1 MNPKN
6 QMTGR
11 LLHRQFRYFISIIIL
26 IELIWLSPN
35 SSRPNKEMPVALAA
49 SDPVIAAAG
58 DIACDPTNSSFN
70 AGNGTSNSCR
80 QKYTSDLLVNANLA
94 AVLPLGD
101 NQYYCGGYQAFL
113 QSYDLSWGRVKGIT
127 HPVVGNHE
135 YLTSGGTG
143 CTTANA
149 GAAGHFNYF
158 GAAAGQPGKGY
169 YSYDIG
175 AWHLI
180 ALNSNCGD
188 AGGCGSSSPQG
199 QWLEADLAVHSNLCT
214 LAYWHIPLFSSGG
227 RASSNTQSFW
237 QALYNHNADLILAG
251 HDHIYERFAPQ
262 TPGGTLDTVRG
273 IREFIV
279 GSGGANHTSLA
290 TIFAN
295 SEVRNVDTYGVLKLT
310 LHPTSYDWQFV
321 PEAGQTFADSGT
333 TQCHGQTSDIT
344 PPSTPTNLVA
354 NPVGPAQVSL
364 TWTGSTDNVGV
375 IGYQVFRDNVQI
387 ATASTAS
394 FSDSGVQ
401 PQTTHSYK
409 VVAFDAGGNFSAA
422 SNIASVTTPADTA
435 APSAPT
441 NLTAATNGLGQVS
454 LSWSASTDNVSVAG
468 YHIFRN
474 SVQIATASSPSYLDA
489 TAAANT
495 TYNYYVLAFDPTGN
509 TSGSSNILTI
519 TTPPPPTTLIFAPSA
534 DTYVQ
539 SDLPTTNFGSAV
551 QIVVDNSPV
560 RNVLLKF
567 VVSGVGTRQLV
578 SAKLRL
584 YCEDASGVGGVFYR
598 VADNTWNEGTVN
610 WNNAPT
616 ADTVSFTTLGGVAA
630 GNWYEVDV
638 SSLVTGDGTFSL
650 KMVSTS
656 SDGAY
661 YTSKEGTAGFAP
673 QLILTA
679 NSPTSTPGV
688 TNTPTR
694 TPTGSVT
701 AVASLTPTA
710 SQTPSPVAS
719 FTSTNIA
726 SLTPTTSATA
736 SSVPSPTPTI
746 IPSLTPTASATP
758 TPTGTVT
765 LGPSLTPTFTPT
777 PIVDPIFSDGFESGG
792 FSSWSATLADGGDL
806 SVSPASA
813 LSGGYGVQAVIND
826 NNAIYMMD
834 NTPNAE
840 PHYRARFY
848 FDPNSIVM
856 ADRDSHY
863 LFYGYA
869 GTAPVLRVELRNSKG
884 NYQLRAAA
892 RNDSNGW
899 ANSSWTTISDTPH
912 VIEFDWRAASIAG
925 ANDGTLA
932 FWIDEVQAASLSGI
946 DNDTRRIDTI
956 QLGAVAEI
964 DAGTR
969 GTYYFDAFESRRAS
983 YIGP

>member
-1 MNPKN
+1 MNSKN
-6 QMTGR
+6 QSHGS
-11 LLHRQFRYFISIIIL
+11 LLYRQSRYFISIIIL

-35 SSRPNKEMPVALAA
+35 SSRLNKEMTVALAA

-70 AGNGTSNSCR
+70 GGNGSSSSCH
-80 QKYTSDLLVNANLA
+80 QKYTSDLLVNAGLA

-113 QSYDLSWGRVKGIT
+113 QSYDLSWGRVKAIT

-143 CTTANA
+143 CTSANG

-188 AGGCGSSSPQG
+188 AGGCSSGSPQG
-199 QWLEADLAVHSNLCT
+199 QWLEADLAAHSNICT

-237 QALYNHNADLILAG
+237 QVLYNHNADLILAG

-262 TPGGTLDTVRG
+262 TPSGTRDTTRG

-295 SEVRNVDTYGVLKLT
+295 SEVHNVDTYGILKLT

-321 PEAGQTFADSGT
+321 PEAGKTFTDSGT
-333 TQCHGQTSDIT
+333 TFCHGQTSDIT
-344 PPSTPTNLVA
+344 PPTTPANLVA
-354 NPVGPAQVSL
+354 NPVAPGQVNL
-364 TWTGSTDNVGV
+364 TWTASTDNVGV
-375 IGYQVFRDNVQI
+375 VGYQVFRDNVQI
-387 ATASTAS
+387 ATTSTSS
-394 FSDSGVQ
+394 FSDTGVQ

-422 SNIASVTTPADTA
+422 SNIASATTPADTA
-435 APSAPT
+435 PPSAPT
-441 NLTAATNGLGQVS
+441 NLIATTNGLGQVN
-454 LSWSASTDNVSVAG
+454 LTWNASTDNVSVAG
-468 YHIFRN
+468 YRVLRN
-474 SVQIATASSPSYLDA
+474 GIQIDTVSTPSYTDA

-495 TYNYYVLAFDPTGN
+495 TYSYYVVAFDATGN
-509 TSGSSNILTI
+509 TSGSSNIATI
-519 TTPPPPTTLIFAPSA
+519 TTPPPPTNLTFIPTG

-539 SDLPTTNFGSAV
+539 SDVPATNFGSAAQV
-551 QIVVDNSPV
+551 VVDNSPI
-560 RNVLLKF
+560 RNVIIKF
-567 VVSGVGTRQLV
+567 TVSGVGTRQVV

-584 YCEDASGVGGVFYR
+584 YCEDASGVGGAFYK
-598 VADNTWNEGTVN
+598 VADNSWNEGTIT
-610 WNNAPT
+610 WNNAPA
-616 ADTVSFTTLGGVAA
+616 ADPNSFATLGAVVA

-656 SDGAY
+656 GDGAY
-661 YTSKEGTAGFAP
+661 YPSKEGTAGFAP
-673 QLILTA
+673 QLVLITNASTA
-679 NSPTSTPGV
+679 TPTPTHALS
-688 TNTPTR
+688 TNTPTG
-694 TPTGSVT
+694 TPSGSSTAVPTVT
-701 AVASLTPTA
+701 PSSTASSTSTNVASLTPTLSA
-710 SQTPSPVAS
+710 TPSSIPS
-719 FTSTNIA
+719 FTPTST
-726 SLTPTTSATA
+726 
-736 SSVPSPTPTI
+736 PSPTPT
-746 IPSLTPTASATP
+746 A
-758 TPTGTVT
+758 TVT
-765 LGPSLTPTFTPT
+765 LPPTFTPI
-777 PIVDPIFSDGFESGG
+777 PIIDPIFSDGFESAD
-792 FSSWSATLADGGDL
+792 FLAWSSTVTDGVDL
-806 SVSPASA
+806 SVSPAAA
-813 LSGGYGVQAVIND
+813 LNGAYGVQAVIND
-826 NNAIYMMD
+826 NNAIYMTD

-840 PHYRARFY
+840 PRYRARFY
-848 FDPNSIVM
+848 FDPNSIGM

-863 LFYGYA
+863 LLYGYDSA
-869 GTAPVLRVELRNSKG
+869 ANPILRLEIRYSKG

-899 ANSSWTTISDTPH
+899 TNSAWTTIGDAPH
-912 VIEFDWRAASIAG
+912 FIELDWRAASIAG
-925 ANDGTLA
+925 ANDGSLI
-932 FWIDEVQAASLSGI
+932 FWIDGAQVASSSGI
-946 DNDTRRIDTI
+946 DNDTRRIDSV
-956 QLGAVAEI
+956 QVGAVAEI

>member
-1 MNPKN
+1 
-6 QMTGR
+6 MT
-11 LLHRQFRYFISIIIL
+11 
-26 IELIWLSPN
+26 
-35 SSRPNKEMPVALAA
+35 VALAA

-58 DIACDPTNSSFN
+58 DIACDPDNSSFN
-70 AGNGTSNSCR
+70 GGAGTSNSCR
-80 QKYTSDLLVNANLA
+80 QKYTSDLLVNSNFA

-101 NQYYCGGYQAFL
+101 NQYYCGGYDAFM
-113 QSYDLSWGRVKGIT
+113 QSYDLTWGKVKAIT

-143 CTTANA
+143 CTPANG
-149 GAAGHFNYF
+149 GAAGHFSYY
-158 GAAAGQPGKGY
+158 GAAAGQPGQGY

-188 AGGCGSSSPQG
+188 AGGCSSSSPQG
-199 QWLEADLAVHSNLCT
+199 QWLEADLAAHSNLCT

-227 RASSNTQSFW
+227 RASSNSQSFW
-237 QALYNHNADLILAG
+237 QTLYNHNADLILAG

-262 TPGGTLDTVRG
+262 TPSGTLDTARG

-295 SEVRNVDTYGVLKLT
+295 SEVRNVDTFGILKLT

-321 PEAGQTFADSGT
+321 PEAGKTFTDSGT
-333 TQCHGQTSDIT
+333 TLCHGQTSDIT
-344 PPSTPTNLVA
+344 PPTTPTNLVA
-354 NPVGPAQVSL
+354 NAIAPNHINL
-364 TWTGSTDNVGV
+364 TWTASTDNVGV

-394 FSDSGVQ
+394 FSDTGVQ

-422 SNIASVTTPADTA
+422 SNIASATTPADTA
-435 APSAPT
+435 PPSAPT
-441 NLTAATNGLGQVS
+441 NLTATTNGLGQVN
-454 LSWSASTDNVSVAG
+454 LTWTASTDNVSVAG
-468 YHIFRN
+468 YHVVRN
-474 SVQIATASSPSYLDA
+474 GVQIATTSTPSYTDT

-509 TSGSSNILTI
+509 TSGSSNIVTI
-519 TTPPPPTTLIFAPSA
+519 TTPPPPVTLVFTPAA

-539 SDLPTTNFGSAV
+539 SDVPTTNFGSAV
-551 QIVVDNSPV
+551 QIVADNSPV

-567 VVSGVGTRQLV
+567 GVSAVGTRQVV

-584 YCEDASGVGGVFYR
+584 FCEDGSSVGGAFYK
-598 VADNTWNEGTVN
+598 VADNTWNEGTVT
-610 WNNAPT
+610 WNTAPA
-616 ADTVSFTTLGGVAA
+616 ADTVSFTTLGAVVA

-656 SDGAY
+656 TDGAY
-661 YTSKEGTAGFAP
+661 YTSKEGAAGFAP
-673 QLILTA
+673 QLILTTNA
-679 NSPTSTPGV
+679 STSTPV
-688 TNTPTR
+688 ATNTLSANTPTR
-694 TPTGSVT
+694 TPTGSSTVVVT
-701 AVASLTPTA
+701 VTPTP
-710 SQTPSPVAS
+710 SQTLSPIAS

-726 SLTPTTSATA
+726 SFTPTLSAT
-736 SSVPSPTPTI
+736 SSPIPSFTSTST
-746 IPSLTPTASATP
+746 PSLTPTASATP
-758 TPTGTVT
+758 TQTAT
-765 LGPSLTPTFTPT
+765 LGPSPT
-777 PIVDPIFSDGFESGG
+777 PIVDPIFLDGVESGN
-792 FSSWSATLADGGDL
+792 FAAWSSTVTDGGDL
-806 SVSPASA
+806 SVSPVSA
-813 LSGGYGVQAVIND
+813 LNGSYGVQAVIND
-826 NNAIYMMD
+826 NNAIYLTD

-869 GTAPVLRVELRNSKG
+869 GATPALRVELRNSKG

-899 ANSSWTTISDTPH
+899 ANSAWTNIGDIPH
-912 VIEFDWRAASIAG
+912 FIELDWRAASIAG

-932 FWIDEVQAASLSGI
+932 FWIDGVQVGSLSGI
-946 DNDTRRIDTI
+946 DSDTRRIDTI
-956 QLGAVAEI
+956 QIGAVAEI